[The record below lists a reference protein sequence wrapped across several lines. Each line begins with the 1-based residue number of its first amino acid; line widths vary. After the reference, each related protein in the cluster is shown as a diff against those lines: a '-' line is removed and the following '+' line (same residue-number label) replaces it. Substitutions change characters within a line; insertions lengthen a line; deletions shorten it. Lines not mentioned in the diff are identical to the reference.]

1 MILELGKKLTFFVFI
16 HDFTNN
22 HVYTKTTLSL
32 RQIGFWISTKKYEIE
47 ERYNLRGSPYYM
59 IIQAGR
65 VSCISPLFHT
75 P

>member
-32 RQIGFWISTKKYEIE
+32 RQIGFWISTKEYEIE
-47 ERYNLRGSPYYM
+47 ERYN
-59 IIQAGR
+59 
-65 VSCISPLFHT
+65 
-75 P
+75 